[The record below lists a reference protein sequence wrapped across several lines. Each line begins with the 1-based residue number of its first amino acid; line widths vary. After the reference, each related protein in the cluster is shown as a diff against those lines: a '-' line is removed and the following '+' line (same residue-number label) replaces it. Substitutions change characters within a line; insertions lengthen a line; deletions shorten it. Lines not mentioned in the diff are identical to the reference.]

1 MLGVFPTIPRN
12 NTLRARAGGAAAAAA
27 AAAAAGP
34 RCRRRRR
41 RRGRFSFAPPV
52 LLTSEL
58 SSDELSSLLLAAFW
72 STFCAGVRR
81 GV

>member
-12 NTLRARAGGAAAAAA
+12 NTLRARAGAVPAAPA

-41 RRGRFSFAPPV
+41 RRARFFVRSPV

-81 GV
+81 VV